1 MFEKP
6 LMFELIMMLVVMF
19 ALVVIYLLFRRSRK
33 GKRSSNAPVVEKF
46 QELIDILDK
55 KTLMQMGKLDLTNIS
70 SKREPLVRALKEL
83 KESSEGFTSS
93 MENIITIID
102 GDAKP
107 SKKKPKKPVEPEIED
122 DDDEEEDEDDVV
134 EDANEDE
141 EEPQEADDEEEP
153 EEVEGFVDAH
163 AHGYMSL

>member
-6 LMFELIMMLVVMF
+6 LLFELIMMLVVMF
-19 ALVVIYLLFRRSRK
+19 AVVVVYLLFRSNRK
-33 GKRSSNAPVVEKF
+33 GSRSSNAPVVEKF

-93 MENIITIID
+93 IENIITIID
-102 GDAKP
+102 GDAKL
-107 SKKKPKKPVEPEIED
+107 SKKKPVEPEIED
-122 DDDEEEDEDDVV
+122 EEDDAPLEDADEDD
-134 EDANEDE
+134 D
-141 EEPQEADDEEEP
+141 EPQEAEDEEAP

>member
-6 LMFELIMMLVVMF
+6 LLFELIMMLVVMF
-19 ALVVIYLLFRRSRK
+19 AVVVVYLLFRRTRK
-33 GKRSSNAPVVEKF
+33 GSRSSNAPVVEKF

-55 KTLMQMGKLDLTNIS
+55 KTLMQLGKVDLMNIS

-102 GDAKP
+102 GDAKL
-107 SKKKPKKPVEPEIED
+107 SKKKTKKSIEPEIED
-122 DDDEEEDEDDVV
+122 EEDQEDDAPLEDPEEDDDD
-134 EDANEDE
+134 
-141 EEPQEADDEEEP
+141 EPQEAEDEEEP

>member
-6 LMFELIMMLVVMF
+6 LLFELIMMLVVMF
-19 ALVVIYLLFRRSRK
+19 AVVVVYLLFRRNSK
-33 GKRSSNAPVVEKF
+33 GSRSSNAPVVEKF

-70 SKREPLVRALKEL
+70 SKHEPLVRALKEL

-102 GDAKP
+102 GDAKL
-107 SKKKPKKPVEPEIED
+107 SKKKPVEPEIED
-122 DDDEEEDEDDVV
+122 DEDEEDDAPLEDADEDD
-134 EDANEDE
+134 DD
-141 EEPQEADDEEEP
+141 EPQEAEDEEEP

>member
-6 LMFELIMMLVVMF
+6 LMFELIMMLVIMF
-19 ALVVIYLLFRRSRK
+19 ALVMIYLFFRRGRK

-46 QELIDILDK
+46 QELLDILDK
-55 KTLMQMGKLDLTNIS
+55 KTLMQMGKLDLTSIS

-83 KESSEGFTSS
+83 KESSEGFTTS

-102 GDAKP
+102 GDAKV
-107 SKKKPKKPVEPEIED
+107 SKKKTKKPIEPEIED
-122 DDDEEEDEDDVV
+122 DDEEEDDPVEDTDEGEDD
-134 EDANEDE
+134 ESQEAEDE
-141 EEPQEADDEEEP
+141 EEEP

>member
-6 LMFELIMMLVVMF
+6 LLFELIMMLVVMF
-19 ALVVIYLLFRRSRK
+19 AVVVVYLLFRRNRK
-33 GKRSSNAPVVEKF
+33 GSRSSNAPVVEKF

-93 MENIITIID
+93 IENIITIID
-102 GDAKP
+102 GDAKL
-107 SKKKPKKPVEPEIED
+107 SKKKPVEPEIED
-122 DDDEEEDEDDVV
+122 EEDDAPLEDADEDD
-134 EDANEDE
+134 D
-141 EEPQEADDEEEP
+141 EPQEAEDEEAP